1 MKAFKKILVP
11 VDFSACSNEA
21 IQTAVDLAGRYEAT
35 ICLLHVHDLGAHA
48 LPVGYQL
55 PNPGQIEHVM
65 ASHGEQLER
74 TKKGLEAAGA
84 RNLTTQLLRGVPAS
98 EIVAFAKDSA
108 ADLIVM
114 GTHGR
119 TGLEH
124 VIVGSVA
131 ERVVRRASCPVLVV
145 RSPA

>member
-1 MKAFKKILVP
+1 MKVFKKILVP

-21 IQTAVDLAGRYEAT
+21 MHTAADLASRYDASL
-35 ICLLHVHDLGAHA
+35 CLLHVHDLGAHA
-48 LPVGYQL
+48 LPVGYL
-55 PNPGQIEHVM
+55 FPTPGQLEHVM

-74 TKKGLEAAGA
+74 TKKELEDAGA
-84 RNLTTQLLRGVPAS
+84 KNVSTQLLRGVPAS
-98 EIVAFAKDSA
+98 EIVDFAKQMA

-131 ERVVRRASCPVLVV
+131 ERIVRRATCPVLVV
-145 RSPA
+145 RSQK